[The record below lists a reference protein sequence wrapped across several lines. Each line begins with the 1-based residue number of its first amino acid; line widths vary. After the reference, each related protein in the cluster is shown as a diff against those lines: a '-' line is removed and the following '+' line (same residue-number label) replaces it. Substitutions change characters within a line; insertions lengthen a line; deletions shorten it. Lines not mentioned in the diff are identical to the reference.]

1 MTNFS
6 NHGIDLLMV
15 NFDERQLKIL
25 KSIVDEY
32 IANALPVGS
41 NTLEKKYNLG
51 VSPATIRNEMVELTN
66 QGFLKKV
73 HSSSGRVPTPMALK
87 YYVNNLMKEQ
97 QLSLAEEVAV
107 KEKVW
112 AHRHEL
118 DKVLREMT
126 RELALRTKELAV
138 ATTDQGDIYAS
149 GMANIL
155 DAPEFFDID
164 LTKALLSHLDE
175 MDFWM
180 NLINRPASPSPI
192 ELLLG
197 SDLGSEI
204 YEPCGFIYRRFEAGS
219 RKGVIGV
226 VGPARV
232 NFSRV
237 FPTIKYFGELIDE
250 MFRGW

>member
-1 MTNFS
+1 MAN
-6 NHGIDLLMV
+6 L
-15 NFDERQLKIL
+15 DERQTKIL
-25 KSIVDEY
+25 KSIIDEY
-32 IANALPVGS
+32 IVTALPVGS

-51 VSPATIRNEMVELTN
+51 VSPATIRNEMVTLTKE
-66 QGFLKKV
+66 GFLKKV

-87 YYVNNLMKEQ
+87 YYVSNLMKEQ

-112 AHRHEL
+112 DHRHEL
-118 DKVLREMT
+118 DKLLREMT

-138 ATTDQGDIYAS
+138 ATTNQGDLYAS

-155 DAPEFFDID
+155 EAPEFFDID

-175 MDFWM
+175 MDFWLT
-180 NLINRPASPSPI
+180 LINRPASPDQI

-197 SDLGSEI
+197 SDLGSDLF
-204 YEPCGFIYRRFEAGS
+204 EPCGFIYHRFAAGPRR
-219 RKGVIGV
+219 GVIGV

-232 NFSRV
+232 NFGRV

-250 MFRGW
+250 IFRGW